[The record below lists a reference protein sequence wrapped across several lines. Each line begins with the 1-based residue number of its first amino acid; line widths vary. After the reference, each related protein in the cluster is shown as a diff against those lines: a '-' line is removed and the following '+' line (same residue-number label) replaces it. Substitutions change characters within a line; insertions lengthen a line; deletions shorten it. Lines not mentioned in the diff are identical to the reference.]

1 MKKAISLLLCIISVF
16 ALCSCGSSRNEA
28 INLTA
33 MNTLMQIRVF
43 SSLSAE
49 KDVAKRAVI
58 LHDAEK
64 KLLDDMVVIPVI
76 FNQNA
81 TLIRKDLSKVA
92 YGYYGNPIMTKAKL
106 KDYEKFLET
115 SAS

>member
-1 MKKAISLLLCIISVF
+1 MAVDMQSENYDLNPHRTGYDSEEYNAIIERAF
-16 ALCSCGSSRNEA
+16 
-28 INLTA
+28 
-33 MNTLMQIRVF
+33 
-43 SSLSAE
+43 AE
-49 KDVAKRAVI
+49 KDIAKRATI
-58 LHDAEK
+58 LHEAEK

-106 KDYEKFLET
+106 KDYELYIPEEK
-115 SAS
+115 